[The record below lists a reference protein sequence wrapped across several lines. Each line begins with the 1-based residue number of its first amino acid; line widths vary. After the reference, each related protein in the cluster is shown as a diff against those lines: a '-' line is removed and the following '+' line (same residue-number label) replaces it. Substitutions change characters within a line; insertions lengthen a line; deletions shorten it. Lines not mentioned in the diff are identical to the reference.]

1 MVKLRLNK
9 VFYFFHPAGFNF
21 RRHRLKYEQREVAF
35 NSEPVN
41 SSCDISVFHVT
52 SYYQCFIGFGLNKR
66 NMSCTHKFYDTLS
79 KFIRTIPLSLKKL
92 PLSLSP
98 YQGKMQ
104 YQLGIPW
111 TCTPLGNCE
120 EQLPSLT
127 VGRLLV
133 ICRPTV
139 GQLSTNTLPTVDRQI
154 YLDFSEKITSCRIS
168 VDQQSTDCR
177 LTVGDL
183 SVRCWQSVGNFMP
196 IIALKSVWFKTLDN
210 CIEKIKWNS
219 Q

>member
-1 MVKLRLNK
+1 M
-9 VFYFFHPAGFNF
+9 
-21 RRHRLKYEQREVAF
+21 
-35 NSEPVN
+35 
-41 SSCDISVFHVT
+41 T
-52 SYYQCFIGFGLNKR
+52 SYHQCFIGFGLNKR
-66 NMSCTHKFYDTLS
+66 NMSCTHKFYNTLS

-127 VGRLLV
+127 VGRLLF

-139 GQLSTNTLPTVDRQI
+139 GNLSADSWPTVDQHLTDSWPTDLFRFFWKDNFLQDICWPTVDR
-154 YLDFSEKITSCRIS
+154 LS
-168 VDQQSTDCR
+168 VDCR
-177 LTVGDL
+177 
-183 SVRCWQSVGNFMP
+183 WSVGKVLA
-196 IIALKSVWFKTLDN
+196 I
-210 CIEKIKWNS
+210 CR
-219 Q
+219 

>member
-1 MVKLRLNK
+1 MWQATINVLLGLDLIKGIWAVPTSSIILFQNLSGLYHSPWKSCPSPFPPTRAKCNTSSAFLEPAHLSVIVK
-9 VFYFFHPAGFNF
+9 
-21 RRHRLKYEQREVAF
+21 
-35 NSEPVN
+35 N
-41 SSCDISVFHVT
+41 SSPHWQLADC
-52 SYYQCFIGFGLNKR
+52 C
-66 NMSCTHKFYDTLS
+66 LS
-79 KFIRTIPLSLKKL
+79 
-92 PLSLSP
+92 
-98 YQGKMQ
+98 
-104 YQLGIPW
+104 
-111 TCTPLGNCE
+111 
-120 EQLPSLT
+120 

-196 IIALKSVWFKTLDN
+196 IIALKSVWFTTLDN